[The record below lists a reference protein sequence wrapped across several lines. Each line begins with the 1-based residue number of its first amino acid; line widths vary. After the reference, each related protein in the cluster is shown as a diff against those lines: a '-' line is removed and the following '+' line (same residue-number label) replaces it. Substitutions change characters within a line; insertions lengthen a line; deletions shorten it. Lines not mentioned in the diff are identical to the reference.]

1 MTKADSKR
9 GGGPLN
15 ERHLLLAELLAS
27 GVSITEAAAS
37 VGLSRQR
44 ASDLIRKSPHFRAEL
59 EARRYEAAQEIRDK
73 LRETVT
79 TAADE
84 TIRLLR
90 NQDVSPAARLQVAA
104 TLLGKLE
111 KYFSSDTKEPRDA
124 EKIAADMS
132 RMDPFSGI
140 IEVSEPMKNF
150 LLEKDLAELRQDH
163 KQGAA

>member
-1 MTKADSKR
+1 MGKKSNDER
-9 GGGPLN
+9 PLN
-15 ERHLLLAELLAS
+15 ERHLLLAELLVS
-27 GVSITEAAAS
+27 GTSISDAAS
-37 VGLSRQR
+37 TVGLSRQR
-44 ASDLIRKSPHFRAEL
+44 VSDLIRKSPNFKAEL
-59 EARRYEAAQEIRDK
+59 EARRYEALLEIRDK
-73 LRETVT
+73 MREAVV

-84 TIRLLR
+84 TVKLLR
-90 NQDVSPAARLQVAA
+90 DEEISPAARLQVAVS
-104 TLLGKLE
+104 LLGRLE
-111 KYFSSDTKEPRDA
+111 KYFTSDTREPRDA